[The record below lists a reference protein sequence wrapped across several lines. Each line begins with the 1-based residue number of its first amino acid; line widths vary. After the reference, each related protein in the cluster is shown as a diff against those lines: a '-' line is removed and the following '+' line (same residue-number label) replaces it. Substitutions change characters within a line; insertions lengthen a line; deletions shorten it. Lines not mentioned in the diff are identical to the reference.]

1 MSIHRVLILGA
12 RRRNQGLGEFIAKY
26 FHEQK
31 AVICGIVGTSR
42 DSVEGTCLYLKA
54 QYGFS
59 TRGFTDLAQAIEE
72 SRPTVVVIASPNQY
86 HFEHLRV
93 VAQNNLSCLCEKPLF
108 WKDEDPFDPGEV
120 ETLVNRFCRNGK
132 LLQLVTQWPCT
143 LDDFYSV
150 YPGANNEPLKR
161 FSMLLAPMSTGKQ
174 MVVDAMPHVLS
185 MVHVLTGIGSVKHVT
200 QKIEA
205 GERFKI
211 IFDYIHAGGRLE
223 VHVTLVRS
231 PKSPRPA
238 GYALN
243 GNLVWR
249 TIRKKDYQMFFS
261 VNSGSRVRVSDPLK
275 KLVGR
280 FLVDLESGQPTDK
293 ERLIASM
300 TDLNTIVENIKL

>member
-1 MSIHRVLILGA
+1 VSVHRVLILGA
-12 RRRNQGLGEFIAKY
+12 RRRKQGLGEFIAKY
-26 FHEQK
+26 FHEQG
-31 AVICGIVGTSR
+31 AVICGIVGTSQ
-42 DSVEGTCLYLKA
+42 DSVEGTCRHLKA

-59 TRGFTDLAQAIEE
+59 TKGFTDLAQAIEE
-72 SRPTVVVIASPNQY
+72 SQPTVVVIASPNRY
-86 HFEHLRV
+86 HFEHLQV
-93 VAQNNLSCLCEKPLF
+93 VAQYNISCLCEKPLF
-108 WKDEDPFDPGEV
+108 WKDEEPFDPGEV
-120 ETLVNRFCRNGK
+120 ETLVDRFCKNGK

-143 LDDFYSV
+143 LDHFYSV
-150 YPGANNEPLKR
+150 YPDVKKEPLER
-161 FSMLLAPMSTGKQ
+161 FSMLLGPVSTGKQ

-185 MVHVLTGIGSVKHVT
+185 MVHALTGIGSVKHVT

-211 IFDYIHAGGRLE
+211 IFDYLHGGGRLE
-223 VHVTLVRS
+223 VHVTLVQS

-243 GNLVWR
+243 SSLVWR
-249 TIRKKDYQMFFS
+249 TIRMKDYQMFFS
-261 VNSGSRVRVSDPLK
+261 VNSGARIRVNDPLK

-300 TDLNTIVENIKL
+300 TDLNTIVENLKL